1 MRIIHTSDWHLGQNF
16 YGKSRAKEH
25 RAFMDW
31 LLVQIAQHNVD
42 ALIIAGDVFDTGTPP
57 SYARALYNQFIV
69 QMQQSECQ
77 LIILGGNHDSVSTL
91 SESKE
96 LLACLNAR
104 VIPGAFDNISEH
116 VFEIYNRQG
125 EVGAIVCALPYLRP
139 RDIVLSQAGQSA
151 TDKQQ
156 QLSAA
161 IAALYQESFAI
172 AQGIQAKQQVPI
184 IATGHLTTV
193 GASTSESVRE
203 IYIGS
208 LDAFNANLFPAADY
222 IALGHIHRPQK
233 IAKTEHIRYSGSP
246 IPLSFDEL
254 NGDKSVFLVEFD
266 GISPT
271 VTGLVVPKFQ
281 PLAVIKGDL
290 AHIEAQ
296 INRLISDTAEVASDG
311 ATEDSDYEIRQ
322 STWLSVEV
330 SEQDYLS
337 DLQTRIGELIEGK
350 PLEVLQLKRARTAR
364 SAQIERIDNEILAEL
379 SVTEVFERRL
389 AQEEWSRDDQLQ
401 KRDRIQAQFQ
411 QVLARV
417 EESLIQGV
425 EDNHE
430 NP

>member
-16 YGKSRAKEH
+16 YGKSRAREH

-31 LLVQIAQHNVD
+31 LLEQIAQHKVD

-104 VIPGAFDNISEH
+104 VIPGAFDSISEH
-116 VFEIYNRQG
+116 VFELNNRQG
-125 EVGAIVCALPYLRP
+125 EVGAIICALPYLRP
-139 RDIVLSQAGQSA
+139 RDMMLSQAGQSA

-156 QLSAA
+156 QLANA
-161 IAALYQESFAI
+161 IAALYQDSFAI
-172 AQGIQAKQQVPI
+172 AQSIQAKQQAPVPI

-290 AHIEAQ
+290 AHIETQ
-296 INRLISDTAEVASDG
+296 INRLAAEAAADEAIEESG
-311 ATEDSDYEIRQ
+311 NQ
-322 STWLSVEV
+322 LNHNTWLSVEV

-337 DLQTRIGELIEGK
+337 DLQTRIGELIDGQ

-364 SAQIERIDNEILAEL
+364 SAQIERVDNEILAEL

-389 AQEEWSRDDQLQ
+389 AQEEWSSDDQLQ
-401 KRDRIQAQFQ
+401 KRGRIQAQFQ
-411 QVLARV
+411 QVLACV

-425 EDNHE
+425 EDKE
-430 NP
+430 

>member
-16 YGKSRAKEH
+16 YGKSRAREH

-31 LLVQIAQHNVD
+31 LLEQIALHKVD

-116 VFEIYNRQG
+116 VFELNNRQG

-151 TDKQQ
+151 ADKQQ
-156 QLSAA
+156 QLANA
-161 IAALYQESFAI
+161 IAALYQDSFVV
-172 AQGIQAKQQVPI
+172 AQGIQAKQQAPVPI

-266 GISPT
+266 GTSPT
-271 VTGLVVPKFQ
+271 VTGLIVPKFQ

-290 AHIEAQ
+290 AHIETQ
-296 INRLISDTAEVASDG
+296 INRLAAEAAADEAIEESG
-311 ATEDSDYEIRQ
+311 NQ
-322 STWLSVEV
+322 LNHNTWLSVEV

-337 DLQTRIGELIEGK
+337 DLQTRIGELIDGK
-350 PLEVLQLKRARTAR
+350 PIEVLQLKRARTAR

-389 AQEEWSRDDQLQ
+389 AQEEWSTDPQLQ
-401 KRDRIQAQFQ
+401 TRGRIKAQFQ
-411 QVLARV
+411 QVLANV

-425 EDNHE
+425 EDKA
-430 NP
+430 